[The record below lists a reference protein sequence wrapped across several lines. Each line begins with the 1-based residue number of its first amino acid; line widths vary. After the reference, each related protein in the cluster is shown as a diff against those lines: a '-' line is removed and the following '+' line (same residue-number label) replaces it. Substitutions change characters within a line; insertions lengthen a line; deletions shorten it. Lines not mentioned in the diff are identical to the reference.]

1 MTIDLTDQV
10 HIITGAGR
18 GIGLET
24 ARMVAQAGGIPIMIA
39 RSPEQIGEESKRLQD
54 EGHRAEPYAVDV
66 TDADGVKAMVKHVR
80 KEYGRVDGLVNN
92 AATNHVAN
100 LLMSKEAAWRPLFE
114 LNVFAL
120 YRLCQLVL
128 KPMVAAKYGRI
139 VNLSSVAA
147 KVGAPYNSVY
157 SGSKAAVDGFT
168 RSLALEVAKL
178 GITVN
183 AVAPSYVDTKL
194 LRLGMEI
201 RGKMVGQDAET
212 FIEGVAESNPQQ
224 RLMKPHE
231 VAATIVHLLRPES
244 RGITGQSWNV
254 CGGVALGS

>member
-1 MTIDLTDQV
+1 MAIDLSDQV

-24 ARMVAQAGGIPIMIA
+24 AKLVAQAGGLPIMIA
-39 RSPEQIGEESKRLQD
+39 RSSEQIGAESEALRSQGFK
-54 EGHRAEPYAVDV
+54 AEPYAVDI
-66 TDADGVKAMVKHVR
+66 TDGDGVKAMVKHVR
-80 KEYGRVDGLVNN
+80 KQHGRIDGLVNN

-100 LLMSKEAAWRPLFE
+100 LLMSKEDAWRPLFE

-120 YRLCQLVL
+120 FRLCQLVL

-201 RGKMVGQDAET
+201 RGKMVGQDAES

-224 RLMKPHE
+224 RLMKPDE
-231 VAATIVHLLRPES
+231 VARTIVHLLDPGS